1 MTANPEDWAIDSNE
15 AVEIT
20 LRSSAPKIFHPD
32 CTYPIFGDAET
43 IYGYKGLKVK
53 LWYAP
58 WDFRGYVKVSWR
70 EKISPSLGVEVQD
83 VMGILQEY
91 LPEGNWFPK
100 LSLSR

>member
-20 LRSSAPKIFHPD
+20 LRSSEPKIFHPD
-32 CTYPIFGDAET
+32 FTYPIFGDAET

-58 WDFRGYVKVSWR
+58 WDFRGYVNVTWR
-70 EKISPSLGVEVQD
+70 EKISASLGIEAQD
-83 VMGILQEY
+83 VIGTLREY
-91 LPEGNWFPK
+91 IPEGTKFPK
-100 LSLSR
+100 LS